1 MIVTSTVRL
10 ISSPTDGWWNFRT
23 SDGRSQ
29 SGRAVLVG
37 DAGVLAAPSDSC
49 PVMALPAI
57 LACDYAERICPL
69 QFEPR
74 DQFEQRQKKLQQIQ
88 ALGLNAYPHEFR
100 WTDTAAELATHFG
113 ASSGADLE
121 ANRREVRVAGRI
133 VSLRLMG
140 KAGFAH
146 LQGAG
151 KRIQIYVKK
160 DVVGERGFEL
170 FQLLDL
176 GDLIGVRG
184 HLFRTKTNELS
195 VWAEEIY
202 FLSKA
207 LLPLPEK
214 WHGLTDVELRYR
226 QRYLDLIANE
236 KSRDVFVTRAR
247 IIQELRRF
255 FDARGYIEVETPMM
269 HPLPGGAAARPFKT
283 HHNTLDLDLYLRI
296 APELYLKRLTVG
308 GFDRVYEI
316 NRNFRN
322 EGISTQHNPE
332 FTMLEFY
339 EAYSNY
345 GDLMDMNER
354 LFADL
359 AKSITGSTVV
369 RYGEVDLDFG
379 RFERLTMREAIV
391 KHWPD
396 AAGAAP
402 RIAELAAPGGPRATA
417 ERYNVWAKNSGVP
430 YAACKGRL
438 SDGEWTGL
446 LFEAMAEDKL
456 VRPTIL
462 YEFPTD
468 ISPLSKQKAD
478 DPSVTERFEIYV
490 AGMEIA
496 NGFSELNDPIE
507 QERRFRAQVA
517 QGGDEM
523 PKQVDWDYI
532 RALCHGMPPAAGEGI
547 GIDRLTMLFTDS
559 PSIRDVILFPQLR
572 PEAPSNPEQGSNP

>member
-1 MIVTSTVRL
+1 V
-10 ISSPTDGWWNFRT
+10 
-23 SDGRSQ
+23 
-29 SGRAVLVG
+29 A
-37 DAGVLAAPSDSC
+37 
-49 PVMALPAI
+49 AI
-57 LACDYAERICPL
+57 LAVRSSWKGIPL

-74 DQFEQRQKKLQQIQ
+74 EQFDQRQKKLEQIR
-88 ALGLNAYPHEFR
+88 ALGQDPYPHEFR
-100 WTDTAAELATHFG
+100 WTDTIAALAETFANSTAAELAAAKT
-113 ASSGADLE
+113 
-121 ANRREVRVAGRI
+121 EVRVAGRLLS
-133 VSLRLMG
+133 VRLMG

-146 LQGAG
+146 LLGSG

-160 DVVGERGFEL
+160 DVVGENGFNL

-176 GDLIGVRG
+176 GDFIGVRG

-195 VWAEEIY
+195 IWVEEIF

-236 KSRDVFVTRAR
+236 KSRQVFVTRAR
-247 IIQELRRF
+247 IIQELRKF
-255 FDARGYIEVETPMM
+255 FDQRGYIEVETPMM
-269 HPLPGGAAARPFKT
+269 HPLPGGAAARPFVT
-283 HHNTLDLDLYLRI
+283 HHNTLDIDLYLRI

-345 GDLMDMNER
+345 RDLMDMNEQ
-354 LFADL
+354 LFAEL
-359 AKSITGSTVV
+359 ARTVTGSTTV
-369 RYGEVDLDFG
+369 RYGDVDLDFAK
-379 RFERLTMREAIV
+379 FARLSMREAIA
-391 KHWPD
+391 KYWPS
-396 AAGAAP
+396 AAGPAP
-402 RIAELAAPGGPRATA
+402 TPAELAAPGGPRAAA
-417 ERYNVWAKNSGVP
+417 ERYNPWAKTTGAP
-430 YAACKGRL
+430 YAAAKGNL

-446 LFEAMAEDKL
+446 LFETIAEDKL
-456 VRPTIL
+456 MQPTIL

-468 ISPLSKQKAD
+468 ISPLSKQKPQ

-496 NGFSELNDPIE
+496 NGFSELNDPAE
-507 QERRFRAQVA
+507 QERRFRAQIA
-517 QGGDEM
+517 QGGEEV

-532 RALCHGMPPAAGEGI
+532 RALCHGMPPTAGEGI

-572 PEAPSNPEQGSNP
+572 PESKGENA